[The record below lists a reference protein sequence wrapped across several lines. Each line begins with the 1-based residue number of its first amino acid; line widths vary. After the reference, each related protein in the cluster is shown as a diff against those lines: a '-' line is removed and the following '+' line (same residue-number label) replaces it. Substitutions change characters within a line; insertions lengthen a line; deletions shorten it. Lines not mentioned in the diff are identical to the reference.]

1 MSTNTLK
8 TYGAVSRF
16 NHWVTAIVMIGM
28 IAFGLY
34 MEDLPKET
42 RAALMGIH
50 KGIGFLFLFFALW
63 RVGVRITQGFPPA
76 LGNMPHWQETAAKA
90 MHWALLAAILIM
102 PISGVLMSL
111 YSDHAINVFGLFTI
125 PAQGKVEAISG
136 PAHLMHGLG
145 GNILIALIILHVAAA
160 LKHHI
165 IDKDA
170 TLARMTGRA
179 TKDLAA

>member
-1 MSTNTLK
+1 MSTKTTT
-8 TYGAVSRF
+8 TYGAISRF
-16 NHWVTAIVMIGM
+16 NHWIAAFVMIGM

-34 MEDLPKET
+34 MEDLPKES

-63 RVGVRITQGFPPA
+63 RVGLRVAKGFPPA
-76 LGNMPHWQETAAKA
+76 LGNMPNWQETAAKA
-90 MHWALLAAILIM
+90 MHWALLAGILIM
-102 PISGVLMSL
+102 PVSGVLMSL
-111 YSDHAINVFGLFTI
+111 YSNHSIDVFGLFTI
-125 PAQGKVEAISG
+125 PAQGKIEAISG
-136 PAHLMHGLG
+136 PAHLAHGLAG
-145 GNILIALIILHVAAA
+145 KVLIALIVVHVVAA

-179 TKDLAA
+179 PKDLAA